1 MLSLAVLRMHT
12 ILLVT
17 SSMILLYKYYNIIS
31 YATTLDLLLP
41 QVIIIQLCH
50 LYRELWLPVTSV
62 MS

>member
-31 YATTLDLLLP
+31 YATTLNLLLP
-41 QVIIIQLCH
+41 QVLIQLCH

-62 MS
+62 IS